1 MDMQSS
7 AAMSSMGTMTMAT
20 STGAM
25 SSMMPTATATTTMS
39 SSMDMDMGGSGACK
53 ISVSCLSKLLNY
65 IHLDE
70 SRRADQNPFPIL
82 DVVELEHYRHL

>member
-7 AAMSSMGTMTMAT
+7 AAMSSMGTMTTAA

-25 SSMMPTATATTTMS
+25 SSMMPTATATTAIG

-53 ISVSCLSKLLNY
+53 ISVRRPIQLSTTPTLMNLV
-65 IHLDE
+65 
-70 SRRADQNPFPIL
+70 ADQNLFPML
-82 DVVELEHYRHL
+82 DVVELGHHRRL